1 MSSKRSAAAL
11 QLPDAVPLFAALGD
25 ATRLRLLG
33 RLSAGGPLSITRLSE
48 GTGVTRQAITRH
60 LHALGRV
67 GLVRHARRGRERV
80 WDLNRERLERA
91 KRYIDQIA
99 AQWDDAAERLR
110 AYRGRRSR
118 SCRRTSGG
126 WGGRFPGRPR
136 PTARSTT
143 TSMSR
148 TPRRSGR
155 RELSSTTSARWICDC
170 RCQARMIPSSPSS
183 LRALEQTG
191 RRTGK
196 KVPV

>member
-1 MSSKRSAAAL
+1 MSRKRSAVAL
-11 QLPDAVPLFAALGD
+11 QLPPPPPGAVPLFAALGD

-110 AYRGRRSR
+110 A
-118 SCRRTSGG
+118 
-126 WGGRFPGRPR
+126 FV
-136 PTARSTT
+136 
-143 TSMSR
+143 
-148 TPRRSGR
+148 
-155 RELSSTTSARWICDC
+155 ED
-170 RCQARMIPSSPSS
+170 
-183 LRALEQTG
+183 
-191 RRTGK
+191 
-196 KVPV
+196 